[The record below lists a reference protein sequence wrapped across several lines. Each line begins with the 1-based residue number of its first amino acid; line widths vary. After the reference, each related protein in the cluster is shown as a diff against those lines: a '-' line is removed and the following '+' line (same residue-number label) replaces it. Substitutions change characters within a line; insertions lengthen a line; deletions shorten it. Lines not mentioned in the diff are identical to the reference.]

1 MAETDLRRI
10 AERLSAAGSV
20 LLTTHANPDGDAV
33 GSVLGLAH
41 LLRAVGKT
49 VCCVNDDP
57 VPRIY
62 GWLPGA
68 EWMVA
73 SDTLNEAPAVDAA
86 VILDAA
92 RRERVGRVAR
102 LLPADRALLVLDHH
116 LESNPDGDLAYL
128 DTRSS
133 AVGEI
138 VVDLA
143 DAMGLGISREAAT
156 CLYVSIV
163 TDTGGFRFQN
173 TTARTHRIAARL
185 LEAGVDAADVARR
198 VFDVMSPG
206 KLELLRRVLARMAR
220 TCGGRLAYSYV
231 TTSDFAEAGARVEDL
246 DGVVNYTRNIEGV
259 EVGMLFRETGG
270 GATKVS
276 ARSGN
281 SFNCA
286 AFFAPYGGG
295 GHALA
300 AGATLALGLA
310 EARQEVVSRAER
322 DLGGV
327 Q

>member
-1 MAETDLRRI
+1 MAEIDLPSI
-10 AERLSAAGSV
+10 GHRLASAQSV

-41 LLRAVGKT
+41 LLRAAGKK

-57 VPRIY
+57 VPRLY
-62 GWLPGA
+62 AWLPAADMMTLTKDLPA
-68 EWMVA
+68 EAEMDV
-73 SDTLNEAPAVDAA
+73 A

-92 RRERVGRVAR
+92 RVERTGQVAKI
-102 LLPADRALLVLDHH
+102 LPRANALLVLDHH
-116 LESNPDGDLAYL
+116 LESSPEGEMAYL
-128 DTRSS
+128 DPGSS

-138 VVDLA
+138 VLDLA
-143 DAMGLGISREAAT
+143 DAMGLPLSREAAV

-173 TTARTHRIAARL
+173 TTPRTHRLVARL

-198 VFDVMSPG
+198 VFDVLSVG
-206 KLELLRRVLARMAR
+206 KLELLRRVLDRMER
-220 TCGGRLAYSYV
+220 TCGGRLAHSYV
-231 TTSDFAEAGARVEDL
+231 TMKDFVEASATVEDL
-246 DGVVNYTRNIEGV
+246 DGVVNYTRNIEGG
-259 EVGMLFRETGG
+259 EVGMLFRETAD

-286 AFFAPYGGG
+286 VFFAPYGGG

-300 AGATLALGLA
+300 AGATLKMPLMQ
-310 EARQEVVSRAER
+310 ARDEVVRRAAQE
-322 DLGGV
+322 LGGER
-327 Q
+327 